1 MENALIQNSIK
12 AYQLP
17 SDALLKL
24 KSLLNLREK
33 MVRQKAGYQ
42 ASIKE
47 MKRLFPEKNNPVW
60 FKFQR
65 RILKELKEQIKK
77 MESEMKQVR
86 Q

>member
-1 MENALIQNSIK
+1 
-12 AYQLP
+12 
-17 SDALLKL
+17 
-24 KSLLNLREK
+24 

-65 RILKELKEQIKK
+65 RILKELKEQIKNI
-77 MESEMKQVR
+77 ESEMKQVIQEDDQLKR
-86 Q
+86 LYNWSLQSKG